1 MASQLLACQQRLPR
15 TITPRMASTMDLDTA
30 SQSVAEQLRDRD
42 QRLVLAESCTAG
54 LIASSLAAV
63 PGISAYL
70 AGSMV
75 VYQEASKM
83 KWLGVDE
90 ETLAQHTAVSAPVAH
105 QMVTGA
111 LHATPHADL
120 AAAVTGHLGP
130 DAPEGFDGLIFVA
143 ICRRGGQPKIYQ
155 EQLKKTKRVA
165 RQREAATTV
174 LAHLLQA
181 LSR

>member
-1 MASQLLACQQRLPR
+1 
-15 TITPRMASTMDLDTA
+15 MDLDSA
-30 SQSVAEQLRDRD
+30 SQAVALIEKGKT
-42 QRLVLAESCTAG
+42 VTTAESCTGG
-54 LIASSLAAV
+54 LIAASLAAV

-70 AGSMV
+70 AGSLV

-90 ETLAQHTAVSAPVAH
+90 ETLAEYSAVSAPVAH

-111 LHATPHADL
+111 LQTTPHADL

-130 DAPEGFDGLIFVA
+130 NAPEGFDGLVFVA

-155 EQLKKTKRVA
+155 EQLKKTKRIA
-165 RQREAATTV
+165 RQREAATAV
-174 LAHLLQA
+174 LGHLLET

>member
-1 MASQLLACQQRLPR
+1 MDLESASQA
-15 TITPRMASTMDLDTA
+15 
-30 SQSVAEQLRDRD
+30 VAEQLGNRD

-54 LIASSLAAV
+54 LVAASLAAV

-70 AGSMV
+70 AGSLV

-90 ETLAQHTAVSAPVAH
+90 ETLAEHSAVSAPVAH

-111 LHATPHADL
+111 LQTTPHADL

-130 DAPEGFDGLIFVA
+130 NAPEGFDGLFFVA
-143 ICRRGGQPKIYQ
+143 ICRRGGQPKIFQ
-155 EQLKKTKRVA
+155 EQLKKTKRIA
-165 RQREAATTV
+165 RQREAANAV
-174 LAHLLQA
+174 LGHLLET